1 MIWCFEPLVQKRA
14 AKSSIFSLIMMIMS
28 SGRVGRLQA
37 RVTVLQAA
45 AGQNTQFAQIDRS
58 SGKWRAVISL
68 QPVETAAKIQQR
80 SLRRY

>member
-1 MIWCFEPLVQKRA
+1 MIWCFEPLVLKRA
-14 AKSSIFSLIMMIMS
+14 AKSSIFSLIMIMS
-28 SGRVGRLQA
+28 SGRVARLQA
-37 RVTVLQAA
+37 RVTVLQPA

-68 QPVETAAKIQQR
+68 QPVETAAKNQQR